1 MTPESN
7 TSNLID
13 LIGIHSRQ
21 IALLGKVAS
30 EEELLEELAKID
42 KVLADLTDIIEG
54 NSHG

>member
-42 KVLADLTDIIEG
+42 KVLADLTEIIEG
-54 NSHG
+54 GSHG

>member
-21 IALLGKVAS
+21 IALLGRVAS